1 MNYITKENNVFESYT
16 NTNLIR
22 SFSNNEWDLKWSGT
36 QIEIAR
42 MDDNKIISREWVNIN
57 HNEETNTFKSKL
69 RNEVKKS
76 GHGSGSQYTNEF
88 INYFMGYKPYFLS
101 QEENIVEKDSSEV
114 KSEAKDLDNVR
125 IDNCVNGS
133 DFGVYISK

>member
-22 SFSNNEWDLKWSGT
+22 SFSNNEWSVKWSGT

-57 HNEETNTFKSKL
+57 HNEETNTFKFDFL
-69 RNEVKKS
+69 R
-76 GHGSGSQYTNEF
+76 
-88 INYFMGYKPYFLS
+88 PYNIPS
-101 QEENIVEKDSSEV
+101 CIVELCE
-114 KSEAKDLDNVR
+114 EIAKDVLLYYKSLEGE
-125 IDNCVNGS
+125 I
-133 DFGVYISK
+133 